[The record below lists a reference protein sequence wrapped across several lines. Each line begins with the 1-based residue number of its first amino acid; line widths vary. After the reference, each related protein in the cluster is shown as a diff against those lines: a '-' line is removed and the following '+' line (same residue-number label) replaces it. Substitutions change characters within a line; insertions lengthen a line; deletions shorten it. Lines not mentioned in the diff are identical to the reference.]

1 MAKQMVFDDAARKPL
16 LEGVSKLARAVR
28 STLGPRGR
36 NAILDKGWGSPKIT
50 KDGVTVAEDIELDDP
65 YENLGVQLVKEA
77 ASKTNDV
84 AGDGTT
90 TATVLAEAI
99 FREGL
104 KMIAAG
110 FDPMALSRGI
120 AKASDAICAEIE
132 KLAKP
137 IDGKSKKEIQQVATI
152 AGNNDPS
159 IGSVLA
165 EAFLKVGK
173 DGVITVEEGRGSETY
188 VDVVEGMQFDRGFL
202 SPHFVT
208 NQDDVT
214 VEMDNPYVL
223 IFEEK
228 ISSNKSLIPLL
239 EAVSN
244 SKKPLLIIAEDVEG
258 EALATLVVNK
268 MRGILQC
275 CAVKAP
281 GYGDRRK
288 AIMGDLGVLTGGQV
302 IFKDLGIDLESVQLK
317 DLGRAKKVRI
327 TSEETV
333 FVGATGNKDA
343 IADRVA
349 QIRREIDATDSDYDR
364 EKLQERLA
372 KLAGGVAQINVGATT
387 ETEMKERKD
396 LLDDAKSATAAA
408 LAEGIVPGGGIALLR
423 AEKALDK
430 VTDLIGDEEAGI
442 KIIRK
447 VLEYPLR
454 YISENAGH
462 DGAVVV
468 NRVRGMKGKTDGFNA
483 NTGEYCD
490 LVAAGVIDPAK
501 VVKTALQ
508 NAASVASLLL
518 TTESLVA
525 EIPVE
530 EEEGGG
536 KKKIMMIVG
545 GLLLLGGVYNFVL
558 KPAPPAEAMEP
569 VEMEPVE
576 GEIFE
581 LPEMVI
587 NLNDDEV
594 QYVRFGV
601 ALILEEGTLAADF
614 EAESA
619 IAKDVVLDIVS
630 PLSAEDLRGDAKQE
644 IKDEIS
650 AKVREAYGDEK
661 VVRALITTLVMQ

>member
-65 YENLGVQLVKEA
+65 FENLGVQLVKEA

-90 TATVLAEAI
+90 TATILAEAI

-104 KMIAAG
+104 KMIASG
-110 FDPMALSRGI
+110 YDPMALSRGI
-120 AKASDAICAEIE
+120 SKATDAVCKEIQ
-132 KLAKP
+132 KLSQP
-137 IDGKSKKEIQQVATI
+137 IDEKSKKEIKQVATI
-152 AGNNDPS
+152 AGNNDPT
-159 IGSVLA
+159 IGDVLA

-173 DGVITVEEGRGSETY
+173 DGVITVEEGRGAETY
-188 VDVVEGMQFDRGFL
+188 VDVVEGMQFDRGYL

-214 VEMDNPYVL
+214 VELENPYVL

-239 EAVSN
+239 EEVSKA
-244 SKKPLLIIAEDVEG
+244 KKPLLIIAEDVEG

-268 MRGILQC
+268 MRGILQV

-302 IFKDLGIDLESVQLK
+302 IFKDLGIDLEGIQLK
-317 DLGRAKKVRI
+317 DLGRVKKVKI

-333 FVGATGNKDA
+333 FVGGGGKKAA
-343 IADRVA
+343 ISDRVD
-349 QIRREIDATDSDYDR
+349 QIRREIENTDSDYDR

-372 KLAGGVAQINVGATT
+372 KLAGGVAQINVGAVT

-396 LLDDAKSATAAA
+396 LLEDAKSATAAA
-408 LAEGIVPGGGIALLR
+408 LADGIVPGGGIALLR
-423 AEKALDK
+423 AEKGLKKLKDLS
-430 VTDLIGDEEAGI
+430 TDEAAGV
-442 KIIRK
+442 KIIQN

-454 YISENAGH
+454 CISDNAGF
-462 DGAVVV
+462 DGGVVV
-468 NRVRGMKGKTDGFNA
+468 NRVRGMKGKTEGFNA
-483 NTGEYCD
+483 DKGDYCD

-501 VVKTALQ
+501 VVTTALK

-518 TTESLVA
+518 TTESLIA

-530 EEEGGG
+530 EEEGGDHHHDHG
-536 KKKIMMIVG
+536 MGGDMGMGGMGGMPGMGGMGGMGMPGMM
-545 GLLLLGGVYNFVL
+545 
-558 KPAPPAEAMEP
+558 
-569 VEMEPVE
+569 
-576 GEIFE
+576 
-581 LPEMVI
+581 
-587 NLNDDEV
+587 
-594 QYVRFGV
+594 
-601 ALILEEGTLAADF
+601 
-614 EAESA
+614 
-619 IAKDVVLDIVS
+619 
-630 PLSAEDLRGDAKQE
+630 
-644 IKDEIS
+644 
-650 AKVREAYGDEK
+650 
-661 VVRALITTLVMQ
+661 